1 MAVKKLKPLE
11 EYRSTAWNC
20 IRCGGCKS
28 VYPWYMRSWK
38 FSYVC
43 PSWQRYRFDAY
54 SGQGRMDIARA
65 IIDGDLDITDKV
77 VDIVYRCTTCG
88 ACEANCLRLQEHEPL
103 EVIEALRAK
112 VVEVGK
118 GPMPQHKRFAE
129 SIEKNHNPYLE
140 SHEERLRWMP
150 EGVKSAEKADVAYFV
165 GCTSAY
171 RVPEI
176 AQATVKILQTAG
188 IDFVTLHPEEW
199 CCGSPLI
206 RTGQL
211 GLAKKV
217 IDHNIKAI
225 RDSGVRRVVVSCAGC
240 YRTLKT
246 DYPKFSGDLPF
257 EILHMTE
264 LLSEQVKAGK
274 IKFKEQPREIVTYH
288 DPCHMGRH
296 VSSHMPDPRDPVY
309 EPPREILKAIPKI
322 EFVEME
328 RNRTQAWC
336 CGAGGGVKS
345 AFPDFALWAAEQ
357 RLEEAEATGATTL
370 ISSCPFCKLNLRD
383 AIKERKSPIKMFDI
397 TEIALRAMV

>member
-1 MAVKKLKPLE
+1 MVIEKIKPLE

-20 IRCGGCKS
+20 IRCGGCKN
-28 VYPWYMRSWK
+28 VYSWYLRSSK

-43 PSWQRYRFDAY
+43 PSWQKYRFDAY

-65 IIDGDLDITDKV
+65 IIEGELDITDKV
-77 VDIVYRCTTCG
+77 VDIAYRCPTCG
-88 ACEANCLRLQEHEPL
+88 ACEANCLRLQEHTPL
-103 EVIEALRAK
+103 QVIEALRAK
-112 VVEVGK
+112 VVEAGK
-118 GPMPQHKRFAE
+118 GPMPQHKKFAG

-140 SHEERLRWMP
+140 PHDERLRWMP
-150 EGVKSAEKADVAYFV
+150 KGVKPAKKADIAYFV

-176 AQATVKILQTAG
+176 AQTTVKILQNAG
-188 IDFVTLHPEEW
+188 IDFIMLHPDEW

-211 GLAKKV
+211 DLAKKL

-225 RDSGVRRVVVSCAGC
+225 KDSGAERVVTSCAGC
-240 YRTLKT
+240 YRALKV
-246 DYPKFSGDLPF
+246 DYPNLSSELPF

-264 LLSEQVKAGK
+264 LLSEQVRKGK
-274 IKFKEQPREIVTYH
+274 IKFKEQPRETVTYH

-296 VSSHMPDPRDPVY
+296 LASHMPNPRDRVY
-309 EPPREILKAIPKI
+309 EFPREILRAIPKI

-345 AFPDFALWAAEQ
+345 AFPDFALWSAGE

-383 AIKERKSPIKMFDI
+383 AIKERKSPMKMVDI

>member
-11 EYRSTAWNC
+11 EYRATAWNC

-77 VDIVYRCTTCG
+77 VDIAYRCTTCG

-129 SIEKNHNPYLE
+129 SVEKNHNPYLE
-140 SHEERLRWMP
+140 PHEERLGWMP
-150 EGVKSAEKADVAYFV
+150 KGVRLAKKADMAYFV

-188 IDFVTLHPEEW
+188 IDFVMLHPEEW

-225 RDSGVRRVVVSCAGC
+225 RDSGVKRVVVSCAGC
-240 YRTLKT
+240 YRALKT
-246 DYPKFSGDLPF
+246 DYPKFSGELPF
-257 EILHMTE
+257 EVLHMTE
-264 LLSEQVKAGK
+264 LLSERVKVGK
-274 IKFKEQPREIVTYH
+274 VKFKEQPREIVTYH

-296 VSSHMPDPRDPVY
+296 VSSHMPNPRDRVY
-309 EPPREILKAIPKI
+309 EPPREILKAIPGI

-328 RNRTQAWC
+328 RNRAQAWC

-383 AIKERKSPIKMFDI
+383 AIKEKNSPIKMFDI
-397 TEIALRAMV
+397 TEIALRVMV